1 MALAKKQVKK
11 LAVTKPH
18 QVGGHYYEL
27 FKDAIGEVVSPDPI
41 EISKVTE
48 WLLAQEYKST
58 WAKLKAVT
66 VLAECEIGFTFD
78 GLGDFNLSL
87 MFHGD
92 YFELIRTINHA
103 QSSLSEVLA
112 KKQVS
117 EKDANKGGF
126 YYEHFKEAI
135 SRVISPD
142 PKVITKVTDWVV
154 ANEHEYFM
162 NKLME
167 VGGETEG
174 YEIAIFY
181 DRGENC
187 YMVLRYENE
196 YLYLIRSENSAVISF
211 SMLMTGKD
219 ED

>member
-11 LAVTKPH
+11 LAVTKPY
-18 QVGGHYYEL
+18 QIGGQYYEL

-78 GLGDFNLSL
+78 GLGDFSLSL

-112 KKQVS
+112 KKRVS
-117 EKDANKGGF
+117 EKDAKKGGF

-142 PKVITKVTDWVV
+142 PKVISKVTEWLLATDDDYYWRKFDELSILD
-154 ANEHEYFM
+154 N
-162 NKLME
+162 
-167 VGGETEG
+167 
-174 YEIAIFY
+174 EIAFFF
-181 DRGENC
+181 DRGDN
-187 YMVLRYENE
+187 YFLILKYQYEKLN
-196 YLYLIRSENSAVISF
+196 LIRSENSAVISF